1 MKKQIT
7 IDGTKPQEAGSQLLV
22 NRRTF
27 IKSATAIASGI
38 VTFPSIMS
46 VARAATVVR
55 IAQVEALT
63 GPSSAYGQ
71 RCRDG
76 ALMAMEEINAAGGF
90 ADSKGRQYTIE
101 LATADMANDA
111 RQAITLY
118 RQHALDSSIVA
129 QIGPANSVGFV
140 PMVPL
145 AGQLK
150 LPLIGSAGAPVKRWS
165 DWAYRVNAVSGSATP
180 VLLEKATK
188 SEHIKKLA
196 VIYDQTQDAQVGDAD
211 VCKKMQQQL
220 GYELVAFEAFNG
232 GDQDFAPQITTIK
245 GANPDA
251 VYIASTTG
259 DGIKVTSQLRAM
271 GVDKPLLTG
280 YGNFQDPLYWDGT
293 NGGIKDCYTWTG
305 RDYKSASGP
314 IVDWLARYAK
324 RFKLEVSLYSSYG
337 YDSVFCIAE
346 AIKHANGTDRDKVND
361 VLKSLDFV
369 TPIGSHITF
378 KNPPVG
384 ENMSPTIT
392 ILKMTGRAAYT
403 AV

>member
-1 MKKQIT
+1 MS
-7 IDGTKPQEAGSQLLV
+7 DDTKRTATNGRLAVS
-22 NRRTF
+22 RRTV
-27 IKSATAIASGI
+27 IKSTAAIASGI
-38 VTFPSIMS
+38 VTFPAIIGA
-46 VARAATVVR
+46 ARAATPVK

-76 ALMAMEEINAAGGF
+76 AVMAVEEINAGGGF
-90 ADSKGRQYTIE
+90 ADSKGTQYSLEI
-101 LATADMANDA
+101 ATDDMANDA
-111 RQAITLY
+111 RQAVTLY
-118 RQHALDSSIVA
+118 RQHALDGSIVA
-129 QIGPANSVGFV
+129 QLGPANSVGFV

-165 DWAYRVNAVSGSATP
+165 EWAYRVNPVSGTATP
-180 VLLEKATK
+180 VLLEKV
-188 SEHIKKLA
+188 IKRNNIKRLA

-211 VCKKMQQQL
+211 VCKKLNEQL

-245 GANPDA
+245 GAKPDA
-251 VYIASTTG
+251 VYVASTTG

-271 GVDKPLLTG
+271 GIDKPLLTG

-314 IVDWLARYAK
+314 VVDWLARYAK
-324 RFKLEVSLYSSYG
+324 RFKLEVTTYSSYG
-337 YDSVFCIAE
+337 YDSVFCVVE
-346 AIKHANGTDRDKVND
+346 AIKRANGTDRDKVNEA
-361 VLKSLDFV
+361 LKSLDYV
-369 TPIGSHITF
+369 TPLGTHITF

-384 ENMSPTIT
+384 ENMTPTVTVLEI
-392 ILKMTGRAAYT
+392 TGRGTYT
-403 AV
+403 VV

>member
-1 MKKQIT
+1 MS
-7 IDGTKPQEAGSQLLV
+7 DDTKRTATNGRLAVS
-22 NRRTF
+22 RRTV
-27 IKSATAIASGI
+27 IKSTAAIAGGI
-38 VTFPSIMS
+38 VTFPAIIGA
-46 VARAATVVR
+46 ARAATPVK

-76 ALMAMEEINAAGGF
+76 AVMAVEEINAGGGF
-90 ADSKGRQYTIE
+90 ADSKGTQYSLEI
-101 LATADMANDA
+101 ATDDMANDA
-111 RQAITLY
+111 RQAVTLY
-118 RQHALDSSIVA
+118 RQHALDGSIVA
-129 QIGPANSVGFV
+129 QLGPANSVGFV

-165 DWAYRVNAVSGSATP
+165 EWAYRVNPVSGTATP
-180 VLLEKATK
+180 VLLEKV
-188 SEHIKKLA
+188 IKRNNIKRLA

-211 VCKKMQQQL
+211 VCKKLNEQL

-245 GANPDA
+245 GAKPDA
-251 VYIASTTG
+251 VYVASTTG

-271 GVDKPLLTG
+271 GIDKPLLTG

-314 IVDWLARYAK
+314 VVDWLARYAK
-324 RFKLEVSLYSSYG
+324 RFKLEVTTYSSYG
-337 YDSVFCIAE
+337 YDSVFCVVE
-346 AIKHANGTDRDKVND
+346 AIKRANGTDRDKVNEA
-361 VLKSLDFV
+361 LKSLDYV
-369 TPIGSHITF
+369 TPLGTHITF

-384 ENMSPTIT
+384 ENMTPTVTVLEI
-392 ILKMTGRAAYT
+392 TGRGTYT
-403 AV
+403 VV

>member
-1 MKKQIT
+1 MS
-7 IDGTKPQEAGSQLLV
+7 DDTKRTATNGRLAVS
-22 NRRTF
+22 RRTV
-27 IKSATAIASGI
+27 IKSTAAIAGGI
-38 VTFPSIMS
+38 VTFPAIIGA
-46 VARAATVVR
+46 ARAATPVK

-76 ALMAMEEINAAGGF
+76 AVMAVEEINAGGGF
-90 ADSKGRQYTIE
+90 ADSKGTQYSLEI
-101 LATADMANDA
+101 ATDDMANDA
-111 RQAITLY
+111 RQAVTLY

-129 QIGPANSVGFV
+129 QLGPANSVGFV

-165 DWAYRVNAVSGSATP
+165 EWAYRVNPVSGTATP
-180 VLLEKATK
+180 VLLEKV
-188 SEHIKKLA
+188 IKRNNIKRLA

-211 VCKKMQQQL
+211 VCKKLNEQL

-245 GANPDA
+245 GAKPDA
-251 VYIASTTG
+251 VYVASTTG

-271 GVDKPLLTG
+271 GIDKPLLTG

-314 IVDWLARYAK
+314 VVDWLARYAK
-324 RFKLEVSLYSSYG
+324 RFKLEVTTYSSYG
-337 YDSVFCIAE
+337 YDSVFCVVE
-346 AIKHANGTDRDKVND
+346 AIKRANGTDRDKVNEA
-361 VLKSLDFV
+361 LKSLDYV
-369 TPIGSHITF
+369 TPLGTHITF

-384 ENMSPTIT
+384 ENMTPTVTVLEI
-392 ILKMTGRAAYT
+392 TGRGTYT
-403 AV
+403 VV